1 MTELVINGR
10 AASMKDGIS
19 LKLNVANP
27 YFTDNDAYTYDI
39 DLPLG
44 NERNRRIFGH
54 IHRFD
59 VAKKKKTY
67 PARLIVDNIEVL
79 SGTAVITSVTE
90 TSVKVQLMGE
100 RTAYNY
106 DSTANKRYIDTLQ
119 LGMFTGEI
127 GVFNDNPPSD
137 NSEEEN
143 RGLHSPKPTTHGTKP
158 CYEDP
163 QGRWLEYPILNTT
176 TGLASNDYCIYET
189 ELDREIPDIG
199 FPPGVTID
207 SSGNFDY
214 RKDRRAF
221 QPMLWWVCQK
231 IAQATGYTLDKN
243 DNAIYIEEKFRKI
256 FIAAAFPTFRLNLTL
271 PHWTV
276 SEFWANL
283 QKAFGVMVT
292 VSGNRMRILRRSVYY
307 TSESEIQEIKDAEDS
322 YNCDVDDD
330 DSTDISSSN
339 VAFASF
345 EHDPCD
351 LLESTVTET
360 ARVDSSFK
368 DIEDIRQWA
377 KSLASY
383 RLDDFRD
390 TLFKCK
396 DGRDYIYFK
405 ERFGSPA
412 FVQVNQYAARITDIE
427 EDENQIEIKFVP
439 CTYHEHEIPVLE
451 QYLHLTDPN
460 IIRWRPTKTSHTVE
474 ILGRPDREDFT
485 DCTTILE
492 DIIAGDPV
500 EQSEGS
506 NVIYMGI
513 KNGYSELSSSYNHGM
528 NYNFDY
534 PNPNCRERW
543 KWDIESD
550 TVSCEHQGDS
560 LGLNK
565 NTGSANI
572 GSSTLENGLVIDT
585 SVKMCVKF
593 LADKIPDPTTLFN
606 IRNRLFACEKIEAT
620 IKNSGLQRM
629 LTGYFFPVDL

>member
-106 DSTANKRYIDTLQ
+106 DSTANDKHIDGLQ
-119 LGMFTGEI
+119 LGRFTLDGY
-127 GVFNDNPPSD
+127 S
-137 NSEEEN
+137 NSGKDHN
-143 RGLHSPKPTTHGTKP
+143 TTTGGRGLHTSSSTSRRDENHP
-158 CYEDP
+158 YADD
-163 QGRWLEYPILNTT
+163 QDRWVKYPILNT
-176 TGLASNDYCIYET
+176 ET
-189 ELDREIPDIG
+189 ETVSNNYVIYWEDADKTILKIG
-199 FPPGVTID
+199 FPTGILE
-207 SSGNFDY
+207 
-214 RKDRRAF
+214 KDGFPISRHYAK
-221 QPMLWWVCQK
+221 QPKLWWLCER
-231 IAQATGYTLDKN
+231 IAEATGLSLDKA
-243 DNAIYIEEKFRKI
+243 DNYIFQNELFKKI
-256 FIAAAFPTFRLNLTL
+256 FVANTMPNSELCSAL
-271 PHWTV
+271 PHWTAG
-276 SEFWANL
+276 EFWANL
-283 QKAFGVMVT
+283 QKAFGVIVT
-292 VSGNRMRILRRSVYY
+292 VSGNSLKIMPRDVFY
-307 TSESEIQEIKDAEDS
+307 TSASKIQEIPETEDAYS
-322 YNCDVDDD
+322 CDMDDD
-330 DSTDISSSN
+330 ECADISSSN
-339 VAFASF
+339 VSF
-345 EHDPCD
+345 DSFDHDPCD
-351 LLESTVTET
+351 LLDETVSES
-360 ARVDSSFK
+360 ARIDSSFA

-377 KSLASY
+377 KTLASY
-383 RLDDFRD
+383 RLDDYRD

-396 DGRDYIYFK
+396 DGREYIYFK
-405 ERFGSPA
+405 ERFGTPS
-412 FVQVNQYAARITDIE
+412 FVQVNQFGPRITDDTKDDDLIK
-427 EDENQIEIKFVP
+427 IKFVP
-439 CTYHEHEIPVLE
+439 CAFHSHEIDVFRRLRTGSTAAARYQHTGETVPVE
-451 QYLHLTDPN
+451 
-460 IIRWRPTKTSHTVE
+460 V
-474 ILGRPDREDFT
+474 LGCSGKNAVASEATP
-485 DCTTILE
+485 LE
-492 DIIAGDPV
+492 DIIDGNA
-500 EQSEGS
+500 SEGGS
-506 NVIYMGI
+506 SSVDVIYMG
-513 KNGYSELSSSYNHGM
+513 LSNSFQQITFDQHTL
-528 NYNFDY
+528 DY
-534 PNPNCRERW
+534 PDPNCRERW
-543 KWDIESD
+543 KWDVESD

-565 NTGSANI
+565 NIGSANI

-620 IKNSGLQRM
+620 IKNGGLQRM